1 VRADVIELTIASREK
16 ANQIVRRENATGNKN
31 LDVLVSIAT
40 PEDSRTTAF
49 GEQSTPCSGFTRFRG
64 RSLFLRFDDTDVD
77 GPLAP
82 KAEHVERMV
91 TLALETLVAPP
102 KVMRVLVHCAA
113 GISRS
118 TATAIVMLVAA
129 GYTPQEAVRM
139 VDEATKGGAWPNQL
153 IISLGDARWN
163 LDGALVAAVN
173 EYKSQRT
180 GKLWTP

>member
-1 VRADVIELTIASREK
+1 MIELAIASREQ
-16 ANQIVRRENATGNKN
+16 ANRIVRHENATGNKN

-40 PEDSRTTAF
+40 PLDSRTTAF
-49 GEQSTPCSGFTRFRG
+49 GEKSEPCSGFTRFCG
-64 RSLFLRFDDTDVD
+64 RSLFLRFDDTDVG

-82 KAEHVERMV
+82 KVEHIERMV
-91 TLALETLVAPP
+91 TLALETLIAPAAP
-102 KVMRVLVHCAA
+102 VRVLVHCAA

-153 IISLGDARWN
+153 VVSLGDARLS
-163 LDGALVAAVN
+163 LDGDLVAAVN